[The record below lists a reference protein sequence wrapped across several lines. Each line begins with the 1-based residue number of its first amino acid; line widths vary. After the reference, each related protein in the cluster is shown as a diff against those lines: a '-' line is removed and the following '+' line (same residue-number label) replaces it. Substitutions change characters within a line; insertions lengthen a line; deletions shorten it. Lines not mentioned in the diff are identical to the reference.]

1 MMPEAIVDHQ
11 QQRALEFVWS
21 DGNCARLEYQA
32 LRRLCPCAGC
42 RSGRL
47 VEGDGAAVAVNALLP
62 VGTYGVQ
69 IVFSDGHDRGIF
81 PWPYLREQAGLL
93 LNI

>member
-21 DGNCARLEYQA
+21 DGGRARLDYQA
-32 LRRLCPCAGC
+32 LRRLCPCAAC
-42 RSGRL
+42 RAGRA
-47 VEGDGAAVAVNALLP
+47 EAGDAPVAVNALLP

-93 LNI
+93 LNK